1 MRHSTTLILAV
12 AATLAVSGCGSGK
25 EQKSISIS
33 GAFALYPLTVKW
45 ADEYKKAHPDV
56 KIDVQAG
63 GAGKGITDVL
73 SGVTD
78 IGLVSRALSPDE
90 IQKGAT
96 PFSVTRDAVV
106 PTISATNPLVK
117 DIQATGVKKENF
129 YGIFISGDVK
139 SWSQLGFTSKDPIHV
154 YTRSDAAGAA
164 ETWAAYLGKKQQD
177 LKGTAVFGDPGLAQ
191 AVQKDPDGIG
201 FNNIAFVYDPATK
214 QPSAG
219 VVPVPLDL
227 NGNGHIDPD
236 EAVYATLDQVTAAIA
251 AGKYPSPPARELYF
265 VTKGAPNP
273 VVTDFIKYALTEGQ
287 KDVTASGYILLAPE
301 KITEGLNKLK

>member
-1 MRHSTTLILAV
+1 MRKSTLIAALAL
-12 AATLAVSGCGSGK
+12 AAMGCNTGK
-25 EQKSISIS
+25 EQKAISIS

-45 ADEYKKAHPDV
+45 ADEYKKTHPDV
-56 KIDVQAG
+56 RIDVQAG

-78 IGLVSRALSPDE
+78 IGLVSRGLSPDE
-90 IQKGAT
+90 VQKGAT

-106 PTISATNPLVK
+106 PTVSATNPLLK
-117 DIQATGVKKENF
+117 DIQGKGLKKEDF
-129 YGIFISGDVK
+129 YAVFISGTAKD
-139 SWSQLGFTSKDPIHV
+139 WSQLGYGSKDPIHV

-164 ETWAAYLGKKQQD
+164 ETWAAYLGKKQGD

-201 FNNIAFVYDPATK
+201 FNNIAFVYDPQTK

-227 NGNGHIDPD
+227 NGNGRIDTD
-236 EAVYATLDQVTAAIA
+236 EAVYTTLDQVTAAIA
-251 AGKYPSPPARELYF
+251 SGKYPSPPARELYF
-265 VTKGAPNP
+265 VTKGAPNDL
-273 VVTDFIKYALTEGQ
+273 VRDFIRYALTEGQ
-287 KDVTASGYILLAPE
+287 KDVTASGYILLTPG
-301 KITEGLNKLK
+301 KINEGLNKLK